1 MVGSGWQKIKPWTVQ
16 PKQLYPVMSD
26 IEIWG
31 GASFIIIMLVS
42 SGWNALSIYC
52 RIGFLNSQS
61 VPGTCDK
68 KNCECVV
75 QVAFLE
81 LYCLPSCVYNQ
92 VTAATGGLDDK
103 CGAELPNNT
112 VIKQI
117 WWYTDN
123 LFHLFFRCSMRAD
136 TGGWNNL
143 YIIMINRPMSY
154 FVGFMIFPMVFPRF
168 PLMCQPP
175 PTCTHSRAGQRRC
188 GGWFGRGSWQG
199 WRWGPQWWS
208 AHGRG
213 CYLH

>member
-1 MVGSGWQKIKPWTVQ
+1 MWQGCGTPPLHTSMRFFCPCPKFQRCALAGMVGSGWQKIKPWTVQ

-81 LYCLPSCVYNQ
+81 LYCLPSCVLQPGHSRNWGVRWQVWSRTAKQYSNQTDLVIYWQFVSSVFSLFNESWHRWLEQFVYYN
-92 VTAATGGLDDK
+92 DK
-103 CGAELPNNT
+103 PAY
-112 VIKQI
+112 V
-117 WWYTDN
+117 
-123 LFHLFFRCSMRAD
+123 LFCRVLWFFPWFSH
-136 TGGWNNL
+136 
-143 YIIMINRPMSY
+143 
-154 FVGFMIFPMVFPRF
+154 VFP
-168 PLMCQPP
+168 
-175 PTCTHSRAGQRRC
+175 
-188 GGWFGRGSWQG
+188 
-199 WRWGPQWWS
+199 
-208 AHGRG
+208 
-213 CYLH
+213 